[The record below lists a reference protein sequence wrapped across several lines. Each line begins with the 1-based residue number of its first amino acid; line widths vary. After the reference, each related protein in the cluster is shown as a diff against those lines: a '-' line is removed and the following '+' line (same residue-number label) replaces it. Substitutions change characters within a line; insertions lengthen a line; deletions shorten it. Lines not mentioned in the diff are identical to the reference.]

1 MSEPKDIDCQ
11 SNQRSECFKICLASG
26 LYEVWEN
33 RKNGFLVSQIGYL
46 YQQGEAARVCIRRVY
61 ERSGKLSFSFGFASI
76 VFDVCVPRYHER
88 ALDGVT
94 GWVA

>member
-1 MSEPKDIDCQ
+1 MSEPKDVNCQ
-11 SNQRSECFKICLASG
+11 SSQRSECFKICLASG
-26 LYEVWEN
+26 LYEVREN
-33 RKNGFLVSQIGYL
+33 RKNGFLVSQIG

-88 ALDGVT
+88 ALDGIT